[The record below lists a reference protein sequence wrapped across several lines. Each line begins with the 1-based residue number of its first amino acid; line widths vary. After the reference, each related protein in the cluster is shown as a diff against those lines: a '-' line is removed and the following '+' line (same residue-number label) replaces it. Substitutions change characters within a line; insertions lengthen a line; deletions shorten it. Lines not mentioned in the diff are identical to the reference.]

1 VEKFKL
7 LFISFTITFLVLL
20 TISPAIAKPLVSLT
34 QLEVSNDINYKQT
47 SRSTSVITKTTNI
60 DVGNNYHNNF
70 STSLVFQ
77 SPRMLSE
84 QPLNT
89 TMDFFNTSTTFFTSI
104 MVIND
109 KLHQLISYFS
119 KPNDTKTI
127 ENKTIEQGT
136 KLIKEKCNSNLDFD

>member
-20 TISPAIAKPLVSLT
+20 TISPATAKPLVSLT

-47 SRSTSVITKTTNI
+47 SRSTSVTTKTTNI

>member
-60 DVGNNYHNNF
+60 DVVNNYHNNF